1 MYWLDRR
8 GGEAW
13 KPTAQIPYVKT
24 IAEVKEDDVRKE
36 ALDPI
41 LFLTHE
47 PRPYERGDSKY
58 IDAPKK

>member
-41 LFLTHE
+41 LFLTQE
-47 PRPYERGDSKY
+47 LRPYEKGESKY
-58 IDAPKK
+58 IDPPKS